1 MSSTIELSRFT
12 AVCPPDFDPQA
23 VAAAVLDQFAL
34 VGDYE
39 SLVSERDQN
48 FRLTTSEG
56 ARYVVKV
63 TSLTEDPI
71 VTECQIAALIH
82 LEDRGVSCVP
92 KVVRTKSGDDHGV
105 IHGED
110 GAEICLRVV
119 TWLSGHLLSDVEL
132 TQETAR
138 KFGQQLAVLDQA
150 FSDFSHE
157 GEQQVL
163 LWDTQRA
170 DQLCRLLDH
179 VDNSDVRREVET
191 VLETFADNVRP
202 VLNTLPSQMIH
213 NDANTENILLDS
225 EGAVSGI
232 IDFGDVMKAP
242 RIIEVSTAAAYL
254 RADGEDRLR
263 IIAAFVA
270 GYHQRSPL
278 LRAELELLFDLIRT
292 RLSMTLIILY
302 WRLSARDENDPYR
315 QKTLASEG
323 DAYEFLRFLSAAGRD
338 AFLDRIGLQ

>member
-1 MSSTIELSRFT
+1 MSSISELSNFT
-12 AVCPPDFDPQA
+12 SVCPPDFATQA
-23 VAAAVLDQFAL
+23 VAAAVLDQFGLA
-34 VGDYE
+34 GDYE
-39 SLVSERDQN
+39 PLVSERDQN
-48 FRLTTSEG
+48 FRLSTNDG

-82 LEDRGVSCVP
+82 LEGHGVSWVP
-92 KVVRTKSGDDHGV
+92 KVVRTMSGDDHGV

-119 TWLSGHLLSDVEL
+119 TWLSGRLLSDVEL
-132 TQETAR
+132 TEETAR
-138 KFGQQLAVLDQA
+138 QFGQQLAELDLA

-170 DQLCRLLDH
+170 DRLRRLLDH
-179 VDNSDVRREVET
+179 VDDSDVRCEVES
-191 VLETFADNVRP
+191 VLDTFVNNVSP
-202 VLNTLPSQMIH
+202 ALKTLSSQMIH

-225 EGAVSGI
+225 DGAVSGI
-232 IDFGDVMKAP
+232 IDFGDVLKAP

-254 RADGEDRLR
+254 RADGDDRLR
-263 IIAAFVA
+263 VIAPFVA
-270 GYHQRSPL
+270 GYHHRSPL
-278 LRAELELLFDLIRT
+278 LQAELELLFDLIRT

-315 QKTLASEG
+315 QKTLASES
-323 DAYEFLRFLSAAGRD
+323 DAFDFLRFLSSVGHD
-338 AFLDRIGLQ
+338 AFLNRIGLQ